1 MALMKTQADHRMAVL
16 QGNRLNMDDAMDDV
30 CLTGGV
36 VLRGGSH
43 HFTYD
48 SPSAIYNIQLLP
60 SYEVN
65 IESCQPWG
73 GGFPQGFSTREN
85 NPSRFD
91 NLMYRKDN
99 YGTRPKKK
107 LTDFKHTSCCLGL

>member
-36 VLRGGSH
+36 VLRGGFH

-65 IESCQPWG
+65 IESCQP
-73 GGFPQGFSTREN
+73 
-85 NPSRFD
+85 
-91 NLMYRKDN
+91 
-99 YGTRPKKK
+99 
-107 LTDFKHTSCCLGL
+107 